1 MNDINQNPEQVARD
15 KIDAMLRVA
24 GREVQ
29 HRSPDEVKRNPGN
42 IPQRLPDY
50 GLRPSSGLRYSQ

>member
-29 HRSPDEVKRNPGN
+29 YRSPDEVKRNPGN
-42 IPQRLPDY
+42 ISQRLPDY
-50 GLRPSSGLRYSQ
+50 GLHPGYGTRNDE